1 MNRPQRT
8 NNPGN
13 LRYVGQR
20 HSTGQDEHGMAV
32 FPHAWVGWVALHNQ
46 IKLDQS
52 RGMTLKQFINKYA
65 PSNEN
70 DTSAYLRF
78 VAKEMRCEADTPLED
93 LSRYALAGVIAKMEG
108 YFNED

>member
-20 HSTGQDEHGMAV
+20 ESTGEDEHGMAV
-32 FPHAWVGWVALHNQ
+32 FPTPWSGWRALHRQ
-46 IKLDQS
+46 IELDQK
-52 RGMTLKQFINKYA
+52 RKLTLRQFINKYA

-70 DTSAYLRF
+70 DTNEYLMF
-78 VAKEMRCEADTPLED
+78 VASQMNCQTEIQLQT
-93 LSRYALAGVIAKMEG
+93 LSKFALAGVIARMEG

>member
-20 HSTGQDEHGMAV
+20 ESTGEDEHGMAV
-32 FPHAWVGWVALHNQ
+32 FPTPWAGWRALHRQ
-46 IKLDQS
+46 IELDQN
-52 RGMTLKQFINKYA
+52 RGLTLRQFINKYA

-70 DTSAYLRF
+70 DTSAYLDF
-78 VAKEMRCEADTPLED
+78 VAGE
-93 LSRYALAGVIAKMEG
+93 LSEGMDVSLKCISKFALSGVIAKMEG
-108 YFNED
+108 YFEE